1 VHHLAPVGQ
10 TVGVEPILEAIT
22 VLVVED
28 DEGDA
33 RLVAELLEDAAS
45 RMGFIRSRSLAEALT
60 ELEGDGN
67 GGVDCVLLDLGLPD
81 ASGLEALAGV
91 RAAATSTAI
100 IVLTG
105 LDDEA
110 AGIAAVNAGAQD
122 YLVKGQVDAALLAR
136 AVRYAIG
143 RRQAQDDAEQL
154 RIAAVRAE
162 ENARLERGLA
172 PCPIVADESIWIAS
186 MYRPGRR
193 RAVLGGDFYDVV
205 ERSDGLHVLVG
216 DVCGHGPDEAAL
228 GACLRIAWRA
238 LTLAGADGDLML
250 TTLERIL
257 EHESQIPGLFA
268 TLCTLA
274 IEPSHRVLEMR
285 RAGHPSPVLIHDRS
299 VTSLPVDG
307 GGPPIGVF
315 AGEQWRSSRIELPTG
330 WVLLLYTD
338 GLIEGRVGPGSERL
352 GEERLRELIAGYLA
366 DHPDWRDQPDG
377 LLSALIGRA
386 HELNGE
392 ELSDDV
398 AMLLVGTRSSNPA
411 G

>member
-1 VHHLAPVGQ
+1 M
-10 TVGVEPILEAIT
+10 EPILEAIA

-28 DEGDA
+28 DDGDA
-33 RLVAELLEDAAS
+33 QLVAELLEDAVP
-45 RMGFIRSRSLAEALT
+45 RIGFVRRRSLAQAVA
-60 ELEGDGN
+60 ELAGDGD
-67 GGVDCVLLDLGLPD
+67 GAIDCVLLDLRLPD

-91 RAAATSTAI
+91 RGVAPATAV

-110 AGIAAVNAGAQD
+110 AGIAAVNAGAED
-122 YLVKGQVDAALLAR
+122 YLVKGQVDAALLRR

-143 RRQAQDDAEQL
+143 RRQAQDDAQQL

-162 ENARLERGLA
+162 ENARLERRLT
-172 PCPIVADESIWIAS
+172 PSPIVADESIWIAS

-205 ERSDGLHVLVG
+205 ERPDGLHVVVG

-238 LTLAGADGDLML
+238 LTLAGADTDLML

-257 EHESQIPGLFA
+257 EHESRTPGLFA
-268 TLCTLA
+268 TLCMLE
-274 IEPSHRVLEMR
+274 IEPSRRAVKMR
-285 RAGHPSPVLIHDRS
+285 RAGHPSPVLIHGRS
-299 VTSLPVDG
+299 VTSLPADG

-315 AGEQWRSSRIELPTG
+315 AGEQWVASQIELPTG

-338 GLIEGRVGPGSERL
+338 GLIEGRVGPGSERF

-366 DHPDWRDQPDG
+366 DRPDWPDHPER
-377 LLSALIGRA
+377 LLCELIGRA

-392 ELSDDV
+392 ELTDDV
-398 AMLLVGTRSSNPA
+398 AMLLVGTRSPNPA

>member
-1 VHHLAPVGQ
+1 M
-10 TVGVEPILEAIT
+10 EPTLEAIT

-33 RLVAELLEDAAS
+33 QLVAELLEDAS
-45 RMGFIRSRSLAEALT
+45 PRMGFIRSRSLGDALT
-60 ELEGDGN
+60 ELEIDRDR
-67 GGVDCVLLDLGLPD
+67 VIDCVLLDLGLPD
-81 ASGLEALAGV
+81 AAGLDALAGV
-91 RAAATSTAI
+91 RRVAPAI
-100 IVLTG
+100 AVIVLTG

-110 AGIAAVNAGAQD
+110 AGAAAVNAGAQD
-122 YLVKGQVDAALLAR
+122 YLVKGQVDSALLTR

-143 RRQAQDDAEQL
+143 RRQAQDDAQQL
-154 RIAAVRAE
+154 RIAAIRAE

-172 PCPIVADESIWIAS
+172 PRPIVADESVWIAS

-193 RAVLGGDFYDVV
+193 RAVLGGDFYDIV
-205 ERSDGLHVLVG
+205 ERPDGGLRVLVG

-228 GACLRIAWRA
+228 GAGLRIAWRA
-238 LTLAGADGDLML
+238 LTLADADGSLML

-268 TLCTLA
+268 TLCTLE
-274 IEPSHRVLEMR
+274 IQPCHRVLEMR
-285 RAGHPSPVLIHDRS
+285 RAGHHPPILIDGHA
-299 VTSLPVDG
+299 VTSLPADG

-315 AGEQWRSSRIELPTG
+315 ADEQWPSSRIELPTG

-352 GEERLRELIAGYLA
+352 GEERLRRLIADYLA
-366 DHPDWRDQPDG
+366 GCPDWQDDPDR
-377 LLSALIGRA
+377 LLDALIARA

-398 AMLLVGTRSSNPA
+398 AMLLVGTRSRQPA
-411 G
+411 E

>member
-1 VHHLAPVGQ
+1 
-10 TVGVEPILEAIT
+10 VEPILEAIT

-33 RLVAELLEDAAS
+33 QLVAELLDDAFP
-45 RMGFIRSRSLAEALT
+45 RVRLIRSRSLAEALI
-60 ELEGDGN
+60 ELGGDG
-67 GGVDCVLLDLGLPD
+67 GGAVDCVLLDLGLPD
-81 ASGLEALAGV
+81 AAGLDALDGV
-91 RAAATSTAI
+91 RRVSPAI
-100 IVLTG
+100 AVIVLTG

-122 YLVKGQVDAALLAR
+122 YLVKGQVDCALLTR

-143 RRQAQDDAEQL
+143 RRQAQDDAQQL

-172 PCPIVADESIWIAS
+172 PGPIVVDESIWIAS
-186 MYRPGRR
+186 KYRPGRR

-205 ERSDGLHVLVG
+205 ERSDGGLHVLVG

-238 LTLAGADGDLML
+238 LTLAGTDGDLML
-250 TTLERIL
+250 TTLQRIL

-268 TLCTLA
+268 TLCTLE
-274 IEPSHRVLEMR
+274 IEPSHRALKMR
-285 RAGHPSPVLIHDRS
+285 RAGHPPPVLIDGQS

-315 AGEQWRSSRIELPTG
+315 ADEEWLPSRFELPIG

-338 GLIEGRVGPGSERL
+338 GLIEGRVGSGSERL

-366 DHPDWRDQPDG
+366 ARPDWRDRPDG
-377 LLSALIGRA
+377 LLSELIGRA
-386 HELNGE
+386 RDLNGE

-398 AMLLVGTRSSNPA
+398 AMLLVGTRSPKPA